1 MSSLGDEV
9 IDKGPL
15 DIQLP
20 NNDTNEGIQLKET
33 SDFSSNDKQLEDG
46 SSVINNEQ
54 DEIDKTM
61 SNSLGP
67 LAEVSKSEDNQDHNT
82 GSGIKSEPR
91 VTSEAALGS
100 SATTDDKDNSKISA
114 YARLD
119 FDNYTFFVQT
129 LQVVL
134 GRKSNDE
141 LLNGSQHA
149 VDVHLS
155 SKKAISRRHA
165 KIFYNFGT
173 QRFELSIMG
182 RNGAF
187 VDDSFLEKGM
197 TVPLVDGT
205 KIQIGDIP
213 FQFVLPSIE
222 LDQLKDTSITAKPIN
237 PIDAISLRTNLYNSP
252 SKKEKRKS
260 ILENRRNSIKIP
272 RKLSE
277 ARRKSLA
284 TATNEEIST
293 ILSELGVK
301 SIDDIDEQDPDF
313 VDAQIRAILGDGH
326 ESAIIDDEDE
336 DTNLSHYNEGE
347 EDEID
352 KLVKQHNLEQ
362 GVDLD
367 ESILERDDKDIDM
380 DLSVIDEEIVNLA
393 PLIDAHNQELLREK
407 EERKRQ
413 LEEEKRLRQEYRN
426 NNFLTHQQQR
436 TGPLMG
442 KPATPRM
449 GKPAAIQ
456 PPASRL
462 YGRPHS
468 NIPPNLVIDSRL
480 MSMSPPPQQAYG
492 GYGYKMD
499 HKYASHPQVPELL
512 VPIRT
517 IEQKPLKS
525 SYDIPIKKITTGV
538 EPKTPNYWEPRVV
551 SNNPIM
557 IPKIPKRRKDLASKK
572 PNKNTYTMNDIP
584 EHYRTKPSLS
594 FPVIIIN
601 VLKYKNDTNGLTINE
616 INEAIKEVYPYYK
629 YCPDGWQ
636 SIVVH
641 NVKLNKLFKTNSG
654 MSFDFEDNEKWIIDE
669 SFVQEKEIVRKKQQ
683 EIATQKAKEAAI
695 RAEELKQK
703 QRLEMQQ
710 SISQN
715 VMGKDFSNQYG
726 LPLNTHLLSQ
736 SQQYS
741 KPMNNYNNQ
750 YNSQF
755 NQYNNNGQK
764 PKTIAELASEIRR
777 DGIIGSKAPM
787 YFKPQETKPT
797 NGTNT
802 GPGSGS
808 PTNIKAQLAAN
819 RSQYSQSPP
828 EDSKTGSPA
837 MNQDTKKSLSYLQ
850 KELFTL
856 YKARKLSYNTTTTT
870 EIITKAL
877 ATTIA
882 QVNAIGSKAGVGD
895 NALSFLV
902 DKAPQQVS
910 KILDIALSKS
920 IKEKQGI
927 LSSSKPASTSATPG
941 ASTIS
946 SPKITSVDI
955 ESGSPISAIA
965 QQANSP
971 IKDKTDEKSGGL
983 GKPPAINK
991 DSKSTLVRPPSF
1003 KPSTG
1008 LSKPPFISTKP
1019 PSRPGYGGKPPI
1031 LGDKRP
1037 NEDANNEQQSPNK
1050 LGKTEATTPEEKSSA

>member
-20 NNDTNEGIQLKET
+20 RDDTIGSSQPKDVSETALIDEQLNEQ
-33 SDFSSNDKQLEDG
+33 Q
-46 SSVINNEQ
+46 SVINDQVE
-54 DEIDKTM
+54 DIIDKTM
-61 SNSLGP
+61 DNSLTPLIEESNS
-67 LAEVSKSEDNQDHNT
+67 ESSKDQNN
-82 GSGIKSEPR
+82 GSNVKEEPR
-91 VTSEAALGS
+91 ITSEAALGT
-100 SATTDDKDNSKISA
+100 SATSDDKDNSKISA

-222 LDQLKDTSITAKPIN
+222 LDQLKDTSMTAKPIN

-252 SKKEKRKS
+252 AKKDKRKS

-336 DTNLSHYNEGE
+336 DLSHYNEGE

-362 GVDLD
+362 GVELD
-367 ESILERDDKDIDM
+367 ESVLERDDKDIDM

-413 LEEEKRLRQEYRN
+413 LEEEKRLRQEYRS

-468 NIPPNLVIDSRL
+468 NIPPNSVIDSRL
-480 MSMSPPPQQAYG
+480 MSMSPPPQHAYG
-492 GYGYKMD
+492 SYGYKMD
-499 HKYASHPQVPELL
+499 HKYSHPQVPELL

-525 SYDIPIKKITTGV
+525 SYDIPVRKITTGV
-538 EPKTPNYWEPRVV
+538 EPKTPKYWEPRII

-557 IPKIPKRRKDLASKK
+557 VPKIPKRRKDISTKK

-755 NQYNNNGQK
+755 NQYNNSNGQK

-787 YFKPQETKPT
+787 YFKPQETKPN
-797 NGTNT
+797 NGTNA

-819 RSQYSQSPP
+819 RSQYSQSPT
-828 EDSKTGSPA
+828 EESKPGSPA

-946 SPKITSVDI
+946 SPKINTVDI
-955 ESGSPISAIA
+955 DSASPISAIA

-971 IKDKTDEKSGGL
+971 IKDKSDEKSGGL

-991 DSKSTLVRPPSF
+991 DSKSNLVRPPSF

-1019 PSRPGYGGKPPI
+1019 PSRPGYGGKPPA

-1037 NEDANNEQQSPNK
+1037 NEDANNEQQSSNK
-1050 LGKTEATTPEEKSSA
+1050 SAKTEGTTPDKPSV